1 MNSFQL
7 EEIYKQIPKST
18 CPSGCGKCCGIL
30 YPSMAEIRNIKN
42 WLARKH
48 LPYLELTMNTSESC
62 PYLAEDK
69 SCKIYPVR
77 PFLCRILGTCSD
89 IPCPVKEIHPA
100 RILNHEQGAI
110 LYNAIYM
117 HGKEKARRNAHMKIL
132 RPILREFIHPK

>member
-1 MNSFQL
+1 
-7 EEIYKQIPKST
+7 
-18 CPSGCGKCCGIL
+18 
-30 YPSMAEIRNIKN
+30 MAEIRNIKE

-77 PFLCRILGTCSD
+77 PFLCRILGVCDD
-89 IPCPVKEIHPA
+89 IPCPVK
-100 RILNHEQGAI
+100 LNHPKRVLNHSAGSM

-117 HGKEKARRNAHMKIL
+117 HGKEKARHNRHMKKL
-132 RPILREFIHPK
+132 RPILKDVLKK